1 VSANNQQAHDW
12 GANPE
17 GWEQGLSEEE
27 VQIAYDLSLRGLE
40 RQPAILADLRTR
52 ATALVAAA
60 GVVATL
66 FAPKAFGSNIS
77 HGAMIAYIA
86 GGGAT
91 VLCFAMCW
99 PIFRSI
105 HDDGYDDVQ
114 KYAELRDGG
123 KWPNADDLAGCRRK
137 WRSTIN
143 LSAVTRLHQ
152 ITASKPLP
160 IELASFIAICRG
172 RNWAQINARNTWFQF
187 AGFWFAVEVICGILG
202 LAFR

>member
-1 VSANNQQAHDW
+1 MSANNQQAHGW

-66 FAPKAFGSNIS
+66 FAPKAFGPNIS
-77 HGAMIAYIA
+77 HGAIIAYIA
-86 GGGAT
+86 GGVAT
-91 VLCFAMCW
+91 GLCFAMCW
-99 PIFRSI
+99 PVFRSI

-123 KWPNADDLAGCRRK
+123 NWPSADDLTGCRRM

-152 ITASKPLP
+152 ITAPKPLQV
-160 IELASFIAICRG
+160 ELASFIAICRG
-172 RNWAQINARNTWFQF
+172 RNWAQIDARSTWFRF
-187 AGFWFAVEVICGILG
+187 AGFLFAVEVICGILG
-202 LAFR
+202 LAFS